1 MALDVEVGLVT
12 VAVDPAKEAQ
22 GRGFLDPEDWPLYHQ
37 TNCLGRA
44 QWQEGRVDS
53 HLHVVVDH

>member
-1 MALDVEVGLVT
+1 MEVGLVT
-12 VAVDPAKEAQ
+12 AAVDPAKEAQ
-22 GRGFLDPEDWPLYHQ
+22 GRGYLDPEDWPLYPR

-53 HLHVVVDH
+53 HLHGAVDH